1 MTWWTRPLS
10 CPQPSQKAAAARERE
25 KTVANL
31 AITSVLAR
39 SAPTAA
45 AAASSGR
52 CRRISRCSASSRTCM
67 RTNMRSHL
75 ETVSVGQRG
84 GGAEGAG
91 QLGGVGRQ
99 GEGGG
104 PHRGWG
110 RGLVS
115 CCNDLIMNF
124 LYNYNYRNSL
134 TLDARV

>member
-1 MTWWTRPLS
+1 
-10 CPQPSQKAAAARERE
+10 
-25 KTVANL
+25 
-31 AITSVLAR
+31 
-39 SAPTAA
+39 
-45 AAASSGR
+45 
-52 CRRISRCSASSRTCM
+52 M

-75 ETVSVGQRG
+75 ETVTVGQRG

-115 CCNDLIMNF
+115 CCNDLIINF
-124 LYNYNYRNSL
+124 LDNYNYRNSL

>member
-1 MTWWTRPLS
+1 
-10 CPQPSQKAAAARERE
+10 
-25 KTVANL
+25 
-31 AITSVLAR
+31 
-39 SAPTAA
+39 
-45 AAASSGR
+45 
-52 CRRISRCSASSRTCM
+52 
-67 RTNMRSHL
+67 MRSHL

-91 QLGGVGRQ
+91 QLGSWAAGGVGRGGARQ

-104 PHRGWG
+104 SHRGWG